1 LAALKWKSK
10 SSCAKQYLCQ
20 QAYISDLLAY
30 IIFAVFDFCL
40 IFVIYFTMVETK
52 QLSLEEI
59 DNVFKSSNARKNSIA
74 LAKQHRQMRQSEQR
88 KASAV

>member
-1 LAALKWKSK
+1 
-10 SSCAKQYLCQ
+10 
-20 QAYISDLLAY
+20 
-30 IIFAVFDFCL
+30 
-40 IFVIYFTMVETK
+40 MVETK

-59 DNVFKSSNARKNSIA
+59 DNVFKSGNARKNSIA